1 MNDLEFREI
10 DITRQASKDFH
21 SHISKC
27 SKERPNIVAL
37 TWVEGSRKIML
48 VAESPNHSSCPDM
61 GNIAGYLVEV
71 PSGKIIKRY
80 DKKELRANY
89 GSYFGPRL
97 DFKYKDE

>member
-1 MNDLEFREI
+1 MKDPEQKEI
-10 DITRQASKDFH
+10 DITRQAARDFH
-21 SHISKC
+21 QYISKC
-27 SKERPNIVAL
+27 PEERPNVVSLA
-37 TWVEGSRKIML
+37 WVEGTCKLLL

-61 GNIAGYLVEV
+61 GSIVSYLVAV
-71 PSGKIIKRY
+71 PSGEIIKRY